1 MKLWF
6 HINIAWQSYY
16 ILVINLLSQTLKSIL
31 LFFAIFFKSPDLF
44 SHLSDI
50 CRVTEIIPPTSSQ
63 QQIYKLLFSSHKMC
77 SLEPM
82 HIHNYRTFMVLLFL
96 FISVFPILL
105 CLLYLCRKYLV
116 FSKFSHLEKCPPLT
130 YSPHILQLSFS
141 LFFFWWADVIISPP
155 LLNFKFINKGYDG
168 SFMV

>member
-31 LFFAIFFKSPDLF
+31 LFFSNFFKSPDLF
-44 SHLSDI
+44 SHLSHI
-50 CRVTEIIPPTSSQ
+50 GRVTEIIPPTSSQ

-105 CLLYLCRKYLV
+105 CLLYLCCKYLV
-116 FSKFSHLEKCPPLT
+116 CSKFSHLEKCPPLT

-141 LFFFWWADVIISPP
+141 LFFFFDGQMLSYHP
-155 LLNFKFINKGYDG
+155 LYLL
-168 SFMV
+168 